1 MIEGVKNAIELP
13 KRGFFID
20 DVGGKITMQFPKKEI
35 LMGDVGDKKCSRITK
50 RGNFD
55 G

>member
-20 DVGGKITMQFPKKEI
+20 DVGGKNYNAISKK
-35 LMGDVGDKKCSRITK
+35 
-50 RGNFD
+50 GNF
-55 G
+55 